1 MNPFLSEKTRIE
13 LKKVHK
19 KEPHRHHADR
29 IKAILL
35 LDSGWS
41 YEEVAEALLL
51 DDQTIRNYEKLY
63 KDKGFD
69 GLLSDN
75 YVGCVPKLT
84 CEQEEQLKDYIK

>member
-41 YEEVAEALLL
+41 YEEVAEA
-51 DDQTIRNYEKLY
+51 R
-63 KDKGFD
+63 
-69 GLLSDN
+69 S
-75 YVGCVPKLT
+75 C
-84 CEQEEQLKDYIK
+84 

>member
-1 MNPFLSEKTRIE
+1 MSR
-13 LKKVHK
+13 
-19 KEPHRHHADR
+19 
-29 IKAILL
+29 ILL

-63 KDKGFD
+63 KDKGSD

-84 CEQEEQLKDYIK
+84 CEQKVE